1 VIASASS
8 ADACPVRRQRGPGHR
23 VAPERHFA
31 AGGPLNFGDDPQQG
45 GLATA
50 RGSDQRHGTPAKI
63 ADEMGQRHFKE
74 GCEEFNIM
82 FPYAPEGLE
91 DFVDK
96 VVPVLRR
103 RGLFRREYE
112 GETLRENLGLPRLE
126 KQFLGASN
134 DRPGARPDAALALR
148 PFENG

>member
-1 VIASASS
+1 
-8 ADACPVRRQRGPGHR
+8 
-23 VAPERHFA
+23 
-31 AGGPLNFGDDPQQG
+31 
-45 GLATA
+45 
-50 RGSDQRHGTPAKI
+50 
-63 ADEMGQRHFKE
+63 
-74 GCEEFNIM
+74 M